1 MIESPLLLLA
11 GGFGTRLAS
20 VVADVP
26 KPLAPV
32 NGRPFLYYQI
42 KSFRGH
48 QINHFIFLIHHLAG
62 KMRNFIAVEHES
74 GILKDCRVDI
84 VEELVPLGTG
94 GSIKNAVKQLGLKGS
109 FLVSNAD
116 TYLSGGV
123 KEVHSTTAP
132 AIATLMVDDVTRYG
146 KVELQADLVQSFVEK
161 GNSTGSGLINS
172 GLYHL
177 HPSVFENIQEDAF
190 SIEQTL
196 FPFLV
201 QSKQLRAVSIDSE
214 FIDIGLPEDYFKF
227 QNRLKNEH

>member
-11 GGFGTRLAS
+11 GGFGTRLTS
-20 VVADVP
+20 VVSDVP

-32 NGRPFLYYQI
+32 NGRPFLYHQI
-42 KSFRGH
+42 NSFKG
-48 QINHFIFLIHHLAG
+48 QGINHFIFLIHHLAG
-62 KMRNFIAVEHES
+62 KMRNFIALEHES
-74 GILKDCRVDI
+74 GILKDCTVDI

-94 GSIKNAVKQLGLKGS
+94 GSIKNAVKQLGLKGT

-116 TYLSGGV
+116 TYLTAGV

-132 AIATLMVDDVTRYG
+132 AIAALMVDDVSRYG
-146 KVELQADLVQSFVEK
+146 KLELLDNLVHSFVEK
-161 GNSTGSGLINS
+161 GNTSGRGLINS

-177 HPSVFENIQEDAF
+177 HPSVFDNIAEEAF
-190 SIEQTL
+190 GIEQKL
-196 FPFLV
+196 FPLLV
-201 QSKQLRAVSIDSE
+201 QSKQLRAVTIDSE

>member
-62 KMRNFIAVEHES
+62 KMRDFIESEHES

-116 TYLSGGV
+116 TYLTAGV

-132 AIATLMVDDVTRYG
+132 AIATLMVDDTTRYG
-146 KVELQADLVQSFVEK
+146 KVELKNDLIQSFVEK

-177 HPSVFENIQEDAF
+177 HPSVFENIHEDAF